1 MQAKNKT
8 REFLL
13 PFKMLK
19 QAFKHLLETMFHW
32 FLLQLILRFNLFSVS
47 PWQFVQKVQKMTG
60 VGIGHLWNILPLS
73 TGSAVL
79 VV

>member
-13 PFKMLK
+13 PFKTLK
-19 QAFKHLLETMFHW
+19 QAFKQLLETVSHW
-32 FLLQLILRFNLFSVS
+32 FVLQLILRFNLFYVS

-60 VGIGHLWNILPLS
+60 VGIATYGKYCPSQLNR
-73 TGSAVL
+73 
-79 VV
+79 